1 MVFAAAAVTD
11 DFPLLGADW
20 LPTEAGVVTLGGAA
34 LVMAARHP
42 SGLVPYCT
50 GWKSLRQKNTT
61 HKLVVSTSVREEV
74 HVGTSR
80 YFLLRRGRP
89 HGFYRTAF
97 GSRRRI
103 RTAVYVFNQLPGHLQ
118 LRERLLR
125 LVPRQSGL
133 VVDQVEDGQARRL
146 RGQGTK
152 SDKDVVLTRSTEQQR
167 HESTVL
173 KQTRFYRNRR
183 GDF

>member
-1 MVFAAAAVTD
+1 MFAAAAVTD

-20 LPTEAGVVTLGGAA
+20 LPTGAGVVTLGGAA

-50 GWKSLRQKNTT
+50 GWKSLRQKKQNTQ
-61 HKLVVSTSVREEV
+61 VSCQYFSKRRSTR
-74 HVGTSR
+74 R
-80 YFLLRRGRP
+80 YFTVLPAASGRRP

-103 RTAVYVFNQLPGHLQ
+103 RAAVYVFYQLPGHLQ

-152 SDKDVVLTRSTEQQR
+152 SDKDVVLTTTTREYCTETDMILSQQ
-167 HESTVL
+167 T
-173 KQTRFYRNRR
+173 
-183 GDF
+183 GG